1 MNVYAESN
9 FVLELALRQ
18 EDHDHCER
26 ILQHAEAER
35 IQLLLP
41 AYSLAEPY
49 QTWHRRGRHRDELRE
64 KLEDELA
71 HLSRSEPYARLVEGS
86 SHITALLSR
95 SIDEE
100 KKRLDF
106 LCRRLV
112 PAATILELTETTI
125 DRSLDFQTDRDLSPP
140 DSIVYA
146 SVLGHLRSVDAGG
159 DQIFVTRDPEDFLT
173 PDIEEELGDLGARV
187 IPSFADARALI
198 DTH

>member
-1 MNVYAESN
+1 M
-9 FVLELALRQ
+9 
-18 EDHDHCER
+18 
-26 ILQHAEAER
+26 
-35 IQLLLP
+35 
-41 AYSLAEPY
+41 
-49 QTWHRRGRHRDELRE
+49 
-64 KLEDELA
+64 A

-173 PDIEEELGDLGARV
+173 PDIEEELGNLGARV

-198 DTH
+198 DVQ